1 MISRIQSAGDEAMNA
16 ILPLTY
22 WKILTLS
29 FVVAL
34 FSTPV
39 WMLLARI
46 LGAVDRP
53 TGRKAHHRPVPYLGG
68 MSFHASFAAVLV
80 YVTWRCPF
88 LIENS
93 AWQFKWIMLFVVSS
107 FVLILG
113 IYDDLRG
120 VSPQMKLAGQI
131 VVAFLLVGCGFRFEE
146 VTSPLGGGTIHLG
159 FWGWILSVFWIVM
172 IANAVNLVDGLDGLA
187 AGVVFFAAC
196 SILAISLSPWQG
208 FVGIV
213 SLVLIG
219 STLGFLPY
227 NFYPARIFMGDAGSL
242 YLGVLL
248 GASAIESSV
257 KSTTVVSLLFPLVAL
272 LIPLLDTG
280 LAVIRRSW
288 RGQHLFTADREH
300 IHHRLLR
307 LGLSHRQ
314 AVLSLHGLCLLLA
327 ASAYLGSRLPNHLT
341 ILFLSVIA
349 GTVVWGFWVFSF
361 LERRISQLNSN
372 ARASNSST
380 VEE

>member
-1 MISRIQSAGDEAMNA
+1 MTP
-16 ILPLTY
+16 ILPQTY
-22 WKILTLS
+22 WEILALS
-29 FVVAL
+29 FIPAFL
-34 FSTPV
+34 STPI
-39 WMLLARI
+39 WIALARV

-53 TGRKAHHRPVPYLGG
+53 MGRKIHPRPIPYLGG
-68 MSFHASFAAVLV
+68 LSFHASFAAVLV

-88 LIENS
+88 LVES
-93 AWQFKWIMLFVVSS
+93 PAWQFKWVMLFVCSTA
-107 FVLILG
+107 VLLLG
-113 IYDDLRG
+113 IYDDLR
-120 VSPQMKLAGQI
+120 SMTPYTKLTCQI
-131 VVAFLLVGCGFRFEE
+131 LLAFLLVGCGFRFEE
-146 VTSPLGGGTIHLG
+146 VTNPLGGGKIHLSVV
-159 FWGWILSVFWIVM
+159 GWVLSAFWIVM

-187 AGVVFFAAC
+187 AGVVLIAAC
-196 SILAISLSPWQG
+196 SNLAISLSPWQG
-208 FVGIV
+208 FVGLV

-242 YLGVLL
+242 YLGFLL

-272 LIPLLDTG
+272 LLPLLDTG
-280 LAVIRRSW
+280 LAVVRRSR
-288 RGQHLFTADREH
+288 RGRHLFTADREH

-349 GTVVWGFWVFSF
+349 GTVMWGFWVFSF
-361 LERRISQLNSN
+361 LERRISQLTPNN
-372 ARASNSST
+372 HRPTSST
-380 VEE
+380 AEE